1 MRKLT
6 TNLILPV
13 STVLVMLLSIAG
25 PEVVARYSDK
35 AILGQIHTRVAQG
48 EGEGYRFT
56 LSPGEKLYILSESLD
71 SQTLP
76 ESGQYALTR
85 EAARA
90 GSPDGGEP
98 ADGGSGYV
106 DGTYALVVNHKGP
119 SGKEIT
125 DGQIYETCNQGL
137 DTLKKMGILPAEVRN
152 VDSETYDAALYTAID
167 VLEPRNNVAVWKL
180 DLSNIQRNADKENRL
195 MNAYID
201 GDNGKIYEFYART
214 PLTWEE
220 MDPDR
225 MAEEWSRYMGL
236 EAPAPYE
243 TENPLAEATP
253 YFRKY
258 VCSGAGSRK
267 TIVTIGFYEGINE
280 LFLRI
285 SSNR

>member
-1 MRKLT
+1 MRKIT

-13 STVLVMLLSIAG
+13 STVLVMCLSIAG
-25 PEVVARYSDK
+25 PELFARYRDK
-35 AILGQIHTRVAQG
+35 AILGQIHTKVVQAD
-48 EGEGYRFT
+48 GEGYRYT

-85 EAARA
+85 EGAWTEGAQ
-90 GSPDGGEP
+90 GEP
-98 ADGGSGYV
+98 AEGSGYV
-106 DGTYALVVNHKGP
+106 DGTYAFVVNHNGP

-125 DGQIYETCNQGL
+125 DRQIYESCNQGL
-137 DTLKKMGILPAEVRN
+137 AALKEMGVLPDTVRD

-180 DLSNIQRNADKENRL
+180 DLSNIQRNTDRENRV

-201 GDNGKIYEFYART
+201 ADDGKIYEIYART

-225 MAEEWSRYMGL
+225 MVEEWSRYMGL
-236 EAPAPYE
+236 EPPTPYE
-243 TENPLAEATP
+243 TENPLVEATP

-258 VCSGAGSRK
+258 VCSGVGDEK
-267 TIVTIGFYEGINE
+267 TTVTVGFYEGINE
-280 LFLRI
+280 LFIRI
-285 SSNR
+285 SSSR